1 MCVVRGLR
9 LECAKTGMYVFAFL
23 FQDAAGSKLSKMK
36 CLCNHQLRLFASFPV
51 DMHNIFL
58 YLDKRVVYRKLQP
71 NDFSLQDVAT
81 EAKDAED
88 RQGSTWFCAKQKHIC
103 TADQRFIQV
112 CVCIYIYK
120 QTPGP
125 DQWHALCS
133 RWANL
138 VEVLCS

>member
-51 DMHNIFL
+51 HMHNIFL

-103 TADQRFIQV
+103 RPEIQPSMY
-112 CVCIYIYK
+112 IYISRH
-120 QTPGP
+120 QAQINGMRC
-125 DQWHALCS
+125 ALGGRIWLKS
-133 RWANL
+133 FVHN
-138 VEVLCS
+138 

>member
-1 MCVVRGLR
+1 MCLVRGLR

-103 TADQRFIQV
+103 RPEIQPSM
-112 CVCIYIYK
+112 YIYK

-133 RWANL
+133 RWTNL
-138 VEVLCS
+138 VEVFCS

>member
-103 TADQRFIQV
+103 RPEIQPSMY
-112 CVCIYIYK
+112 IYISRH
-120 QTPGP
+120 QAQINGMRC
-125 DQWHALCS
+125 ALGGRIWLKS
-133 RWANL
+133 FVHN
-138 VEVLCS
+138 